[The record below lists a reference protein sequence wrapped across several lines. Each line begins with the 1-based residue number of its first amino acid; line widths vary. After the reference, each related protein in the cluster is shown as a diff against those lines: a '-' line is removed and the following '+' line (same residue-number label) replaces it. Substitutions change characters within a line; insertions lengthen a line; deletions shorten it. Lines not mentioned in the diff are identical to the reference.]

1 MSSDWDTVTVLRKRA
16 PKASAMK
23 TESAINQAKRQGLQ
37 VDTQQ
42 KYGAGTNKQHV
53 ATKNTAKLDRETEE
67 LKHEKIPLEVGK
79 LIMQGRQAKGMSQK
93 ELATKIC
100 EKPQV
105 VNEYEGGRGIPNN
118 VILAKMERAL
128 GIKLR
133 GKERGKPMVPPAKK

>member
-1 MSSDWDTVTVLRKRA
+1 MSDWDTVTVLRKRA

-79 LIMQGRQAKGMSQK
+79 LIMQGRQSKGMSQK

-118 VILAKMERAL
+118 VVLAKMERVL
-128 GIKLR
+128 GLKLR
-133 GKERGKPMVPPAKK
+133 GKERGKPMVPPVQK